1 MLQLLHIMKEWT
13 AALENGGQINTIYI
27 DFEKA
32 FDKVP
37 HHLLF
42 KKLQNYNLKVN
53 VIQWIRSFLCYRKQR
68 IKINGCYSEWADV
81 ISGIPQSTILGPIL
95 FMIYIND
102 LPEIC
107 KQFARIY
114 LFADD
119 AKLFKHVIC
128 DEDHKALQ
136 LGLNALQ
143 DWSNKWLLNLNI
155 LKCRTV
161 FFGRNINKNYT
172 YFLQSTLLERLEHM
186 KDLGVIF
193 DSELNSVALVQ
204 HCKENIN
211 TAYSYLGIIKRNF
224 VYLDE
229 DAFVMLYKSL
239 VRSHLEYAN
248 SV

>member
-1 MLQLLHIMKEWT
+1 MEEWT
-13 AALENGGQINTIYI
+13 AALENGGQINTIYA

-37 HHLLF
+37 HHLLL
-42 KKLQNYNLKVN
+42 KKLQSYNLNVN

-68 IKINGCYSEWADV
+68 VKINGCYSEWTDV
-81 ISGIPQSTILGPIL
+81 ISGIPQGTILGPIL
-95 FMIYIND
+95 FIIYVND

-107 KQFARIY
+107 EQFVRIY

-128 DEDHKALQ
+128 DEDHKTLQ

-143 DWSNKWLLNLNI
+143 DWSNKWLLKLNI
-155 LKCRTV
+155 LKCKTV

-172 YFLQSTLLERLEHM
+172 YSLHGTQLERLEHM
-186 KDLGVIF
+186 KDIGVIF
-193 DSELNSVALVQ
+193 NIELHFVQ
-204 HCKENIN
+204 HCKEKIN
-211 TAYSYLGIIKRNF
+211 SAYSYLGIIKRF
-224 VYLDE
+224 IYLDK
-229 DAFVMLYKSL
+229 DAFVMLCKSL